1 MISPKYHIHLTGDFN
16 FSTGFHRSPAVISTA
31 DRHIFRGTYSG
42 AYIRRPF
49 LLVCAC
55 DELQNLSLYQ
65 QKIDI
70 IFKNDCFKSQS
81 QLYFALNL
89 SKSDLIY
96 FYLIAIDI
104 FT

>member
-1 MISPKYHIHLTGDFN
+1 MGWGGWGQNNVTGALRLIYANLTAFIEDFDPTKLIPKINPGLIG
-16 FSTGFHRSPAVISTA
+16 ICK
-31 DRHIFRGTYSG
+31 HIFRGTYSG

-81 QLYFALNL
+81 QLYFALN
-89 SKSDLIY
+89 SI
-96 FYLIAIDI
+96 
-104 FT
+104 